1 MQYLKVYLDDFH
13 WLILI
18 LCEEKL
24 KSYKNTNWQKN
35 KWCNY
40 YKRGFEKQ
48 LDALYSFNKTT
59 TWIY

>member
-13 WLILI
+13 WLILV

-24 KSYKNTNWQKN
+24 KSYKNTNNWQEN

-48 LDALYSFNKTT
+48 LDTLKTT